1 MTTPDALITT
11 YERWQK
17 AGRPTQI
24 PSPWKLKSWTNQL
37 GHYKEFFNRLNGDPI
52 DRKQAVQ
59 LSPIVTNEEEA
70 VQVFLLAMLW
80 GHGLVGYGPFRTSRI
95 LDRPEAAAELLEVAQ
110 VAQRDGGLAAF
121 KLVVDRR
128 NGESRSFLK
137 WLGPAFGT
145 KYIYFLTAKNNPQEP
160 APVMDA
166 VVYRWFRK
174 HAPDRKLRVDFWHTP
189 SYEQFLNSLEEWAS
203 DIAQRFGQEIRIDDV
218 EYLIFA
224 EGSRFEGNDWSELWE
239 AEQRAASA
247 SLLFDQLRALA
258 SSHQN
263 HQFSFELIDKL
274 EAHLLKSDAS
284 EQPPQC

>member
-1 MTTPDALITT
+1 PDALITT
-11 YERWQK
+11 YERWQE

-24 PSPWKLKSWTNQL
+24 PSKWNHRSWTNQL
-37 GHYKEFFNRLNGDPI
+37 GQHKEFLNGLKGDPI

-80 GHGLVGYGPFRTSRI
+80 GYGLVGYGPFRTRRI
-95 LDRPEAAAELLEVAQ
+95 LEQPTAAAELLEVAQ

-121 KLVVDRR
+121 KLIADRR
-128 NGESRSFLK
+128 NGGARSFLR

-189 SYEQFLNSLEEWAS
+189 SYEQFLNSLEEWAV
-203 DIAQRFGQEIRIDDV
+203 DITEQYGQEIRIDDV
-218 EYLIFA
+218 EYLIFS
-224 EGSRFEGNDWSELWE
+224 EGSRFEGNDWSESWG
-239 AEQRAASA
+239 AEQREASP
-247 SLLFDQLRALA
+247 SLLFDQLKELA
-258 SSHQN
+258 SSSHSAIQA
-263 HQFSFELIDKL
+263 FELITEL
-274 EAHLLKSDAS
+274 ESLLLPHDEQS
-284 EQPPQC
+284 ELA

>member
-1 MTTPDALITT
+1 MTTPDALTTT

-24 PSPWKLKSWTNQL
+24 PSKWNRKSWTNQL
-37 GHYKEFFNRLNGDPI
+37 GQYEEFFNGLTNDLI

-59 LSPIVTNEEEA
+59 LSPTVTNEDDA

-80 GHGLVGYGPFRTSRI
+80 GYGLVGFGPFRTRRI

-110 VAQRDGGLAAF
+110 TAQSDGGLTAF
-121 KLVVDRR
+121 KLIAERR
-128 NGESRSFLK
+128 SGDGRTFLK

-174 HAPDRKLRVDFWHTP
+174 HAPDRMLRVDFWHTT
-189 SYEQFLNSLEEWAS
+189 SYELFLNSLEEWAS
-203 DIAQRFGQEIRIDDV
+203 DIAQRFGQEVPIDDV

-224 EGSRFEGNDWSELWE
+224 EGSRFEGNDWSESWE
-239 AEQRAASA
+239 AEQRAASP

-258 SSHQN
+258 RSNHDDCQALDLISDLETLLLPKDEQN
-263 HQFSFELIDKL
+263 EL
-274 EAHLLKSDAS
+274 S
-284 EQPPQC
+284 

>member
-1 MTTPDALITT
+1 MATPDALITT

-24 PSPWKLKSWTNQL
+24 PSKWNQKSWTKQL
-37 GHYKEFFNRLNGDPI
+37 QRFEDFFNGLKGDPI
-52 DRKQAVQ
+52 DRIQAVQ
-59 LSPIVTNEEEA
+59 LSPVVTDEEEA

-80 GHGLVGYGPFRTSRI
+80 GYGLVGYGPFRTRRI

-110 VAQRDGGLAAF
+110 VAQRNGGLAAF
-121 KLVVDRR
+121 NLIADRR
-128 NGESRSFLK
+128 AGNSRSFLK

-145 KYIYFLTAKNNPQEP
+145 KYIYFLTAKSNPQRP

-174 HAPDRKLRVDFWHTP
+174 HAPDRKLRVDFWHSP
-189 SYEQFLNSLEEWAS
+189 SYEQFLNSLDEWAS
-203 DIAQRFGQEIRIDDV
+203 DITHRFGQEIRIDDV

-224 EGSRFEGNDWSELWE
+224 EGSRFEGNDWSEAWE
-239 AEQRAASA
+239 AELRAASP

-258 SSHQN
+258 SSNQDHQY
-263 HQFSFELIDKL
+263 SFELIDKL
-274 EAHLLKSDAS
+274 EAHLLRSDAS
-284 EQPPQC
+284 EKPPQD

>member
-11 YERWQK
+11 YELWQK

-24 PSPWKLKSWTNQL
+24 PSRWNQKSWTNQL
-37 GHYKEFFNRLNGDPI
+37 GQYEDFFKELKGDRI

-59 LSPIVTNEEEA
+59 LAPIVTNEEEA

-80 GHGLVGYGPFRTSRI
+80 GHGLVGYGPFRTRRI
-95 LDRPEAAAELLEVAQ
+95 LDRPEAASELLEVAQ

-121 KLVVDRR
+121 RLVVDRR
-128 NGESRSFLK
+128 SEGEGSFLK

-145 KYIYFLTAKNNPQEP
+145 KYIYFLTAKNSPQEP

-189 SYEQFLNSLEEWAS
+189 SYEQFLKSLEEWAS
-203 DIAQRFGQEIRIDDV
+203 DINQRFGDEIRIDDV

-224 EGSRFEGNDWSELWE
+224 EGSRFEGNDWPESWE
-239 AEQRAASA
+239 AEQRAASP

-258 SSHQN
+258 SSENGNNQALD
-263 HQFSFELIDKL
+263 LISEL
-274 EAHLLKSDAS
+274 EALLLPQN
-284 EQPPQC
+284 EQNELT

>member
-11 YERWQK
+11 YKRWQY
-17 AGRPTQI
+17 AGRPTQV
-24 PSPWKLKSWTNQL
+24 PSRWNRKSWTNQL
-37 GHYKEFFNRLNGDPI
+37 GQYEEFFNGLKIDRI

-59 LSPIVTNEEEA
+59 LSPHKVTNEEEA

-80 GHGLVGYGPFRTSRI
+80 GYGLVGYGPFRTRRI
-95 LDRPEAAAELLEVAQ
+95 MDRPEAVAELLEVAQ

-121 KLVVDRR
+121 QLIADRR
-128 NGESRSFLK
+128 SGGTKSFLK

-145 KYIYFLTAKNNPQEP
+145 KYIYFLTAKSNPEKP

-174 HAPDRKLRVDFWHTP
+174 HSPDRKVRVDFWHTP
-189 SYEQFLNSLEEWAS
+189 SYKQFLDCLEEWAF
-203 DIAQRFGQEIRIDDV
+203 DITQQFGQEVRLDDV

-224 EGSRFEGNDWSELWE
+224 EGSRFEGNDWSESWD
-239 AEQRAASA
+239 AEHRAASP

-258 SSHQN
+258 SSN
-263 HQFSFELIDKL
+263 HSDRQALDLITEL
-274 EAHLLKSDAS
+274 ESLLLPHNEQS
-284 EQPPQC
+284 ELA

>member
-11 YERWQK
+11 YERWRQ
-17 AGRPTQI
+17 AGRPTQV
-24 PSPWKLKSWTNQL
+24 PSKWNQKSWTNQL
-37 GHYKEFFNRLNGDPI
+37 GQYEDFFKELKGDPI

-59 LSPIVTNEEEA
+59 LAPVVTNEEEA

-80 GHGLVGYGPFRTSRI
+80 GYGLVGYGPFRTRRI
-95 LDRPEAAAELLEVAQ
+95 LDRPEAAAELFEVAH
-110 VAQRDGGLAAF
+110 VAQSDGGLAAF
-121 KLVVDRR
+121 KLIADRR
-128 NGESRSFLK
+128 NGGERSFLK

-174 HAPDRKLRVDFWHTP
+174 HAPDRKLRVGFWHTP
-189 SYEQFLNSLEEWAS
+189 SYKQFLNSLEEWAA
-203 DIAQRFGQEIRIDDV
+203 DISQQFDQEIQIDDV

-224 EGSRFEGNDWSELWE
+224 EGSRFEGNDWSESWE
-239 AEQRAASA
+239 AEQRVASP

-258 SSHQN
+258 NSSHN
-263 HQFSFELIDKL
+263 ELQSLALITEL
-274 EAHLLKSDAS
+274 EGLLLPVD
-284 EQPPQC
+284 EQGELA

>member
-1 MTTPDALITT
+1 MNTPDALITT
-11 YERWQK
+11 YERWQT
-17 AGRPTQI
+17 AGRPTQV
-24 PSPWKLKSWTNQL
+24 PSKWNRNSWTNQL
-37 GHYKEFFNRLNGDPI
+37 GKYKEFFNSLEDDRI

-70 VQVFLLAMLW
+70 VKVFLLAMLW
-80 GHGLVGYGPFRTSRI
+80 GYGLVGYGPFRTRRI

-110 VAQRDGGLAAF
+110 VAQSDGGLAAF
-121 KLVVDRR
+121 KLIADRR
-128 NGESRSFLK
+128 NGGERSFLK

-189 SYEQFLNSLEEWAS
+189 SYEQFLNSLEEWAA
-203 DIAQRFGQEIRIDDV
+203 DITQQFDQEIQIDDV

-224 EGSRFEGNDWSELWE
+224 EGSRFEGNDWSESWE
-239 AEQRAASA
+239 AEQRAASP

-258 SSHQN
+258 SFSHSD
-263 HQFSFELIDKL
+263 HQALDLITKL
-274 EAHLLKSDAS
+274 ETLLLPHNEQS
-284 EQPPQC
+284 ELA